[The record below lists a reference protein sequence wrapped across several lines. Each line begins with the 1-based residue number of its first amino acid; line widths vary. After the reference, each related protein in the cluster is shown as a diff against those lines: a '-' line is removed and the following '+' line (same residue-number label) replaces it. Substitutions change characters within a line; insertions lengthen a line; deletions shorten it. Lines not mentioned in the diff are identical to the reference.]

1 MAGFTKVAD
10 TKEIQPGTA
19 KLVEVAG
26 RKIALFNVD
35 GQFYAL
41 DDTCT
46 HRGGPLSEGS
56 MEGDSVTC
64 PWHGATFDIKTGQ
77 VQGPPAPKGVASFK
91 VQVEGSDIK
100 IELP

>member
-1 MAGFTKVAD
+1 MGGFTKVA
-10 TKEIQPGTA
+10 TTSELQPGMA

-41 DDTCT
+41 DNSCT
-46 HRGGPLSEGS
+46 HRGGPLSEG
-56 MEGDSVTC
+56 EVDGESVTC
-64 PWHGATFDIKTGQ
+64 PWHGASFDLRTGQ
-77 VQGPPAPKGVASFK
+77 ALSPPAPKGVTSFK

-100 IELP
+100 VEIP